1 MQIVLTDLY
10 GLRQALSPIAP
21 WESTV
26 TVQPDQSHPYG
37 MFKLAA
43 TLCDPA
49 GHALSAPVDCVFARL
64 PTPRQIDPTSSFF
77 GVHMPLLPA
86 FFPIARAIGAHWVR
100 LHDASQLTKWT
111 VVQAEPGP
119 FTYFDGP
126 IKAARD
132 AGFQILGMLDGAPAW
147 TAIKPNPAGGYWAYF
162 YNNPD
167 GNDGQERWQDYVNAM
182 VGHYKGKIDY
192 WEVWNEPWNEQ
203 APFFP
208 GTPEQYG
215 RLLKAAYKVA
225 KIANPLATVLGIDA
239 YRPIPTAKPDFTKR
253 SLQASGSASYDAFS
267 YHDYAPDILGD
278 ITGNVQINEAAAF
291 YDLQREYG
299 TSGPKPQWTTEGGV
313 EAGVLSLYGA
323 HNSGT
328 DLMADQGRM
337 VRFLVGLM
345 AAGSQ
350 HFFLYSLDGAPKG
363 YGNTDIVALEYDR
376 AIRPQLA
383 AYAVLAALVDGDGK
397 PSIARSQPGVIAFEY
412 HAKDGTKVNV
422 QWSDDGNVHTIS
434 ASGGTA
440 LDIQGNPLA
449 KGADI
454 RVGAIPIYTIYH

>member
-1 MQIVLTDLY
+1 
-10 GLRQALSPIAP
+10 
-21 WESTV
+21 
-26 TVQPDQSHPYG
+26 
-37 MFKLAA
+37 
-43 TLCDPA
+43 
-49 GHALSAPVDCVFARL
+49 
-64 PTPRQIDPTSSFF
+64 
-77 GVHMPLLPA
+77 
-86 FFPIARAIGAHWVR
+86 
-100 LHDASQLTKWT
+100 
-111 VVQAEPGP
+111 
-119 FTYFDGP
+119 
-126 IKAARD
+126 
-132 AGFQILGMLDGAPAW
+132 MLDGAPAW

-345 AAGSQ
+345 RGASTSFFTPLTAHRRATATPTLSRWNMTAQSGLSSPRMPCSPHWSTAMGNRQLPDPSQ
-350 HFFLYSLDGAPKG
+350 ES
-363 YGNTDIVALEYDR
+363 
-376 AIRPQLA
+376 
-383 AYAVLAALVDGDGK
+383 
-397 PSIARSQPGVIAFEY
+397 S
-412 HAKDGTKVNV
+412 
-422 QWSDDGNVHTIS
+422 
-434 ASGGTA
+434 
-440 LDIQGNPLA
+440 PLSTMQRT
-449 KGADI
+449 G
-454 RVGAIPIYTIYH
+454 RR